1 MFGSAFAKVPPVT
14 PQELSEAPLLATPAS
29 GEYLSTHVAQAFDR
43 TIPGRV
49 MEEQAILDAEKAEG
63 TYDPDYLPQRE
74 VRDMFGSFP
83 DMPELRHAHAIPEDE
98 WKASPYYRKGVQYRP
113 DMTATRARI
122 LSENYDERRFRE
134 MIVANGDAAYGP
146 GMKAA
151 AFGAMLLGSLPDPV
165 NVLPLGGGV
174 RAASLVGKAGLKAA
188 IGAGAKAGIV
198 EGAAGALLSDAL
210 TLPDLAA
217 RGEDVGFV
225 DVMLDTAFG
234 ASLGGGLG
242 ALGGGI
248 GGYLG
253 KRRAQAQALL
263 AERALLR
270 HAELL
275 READAREKAALAVT
289 TEFGAPDNDF
299 LNSGWH
305 AFEDNSDDFFLS
317 RTGREGGPG
326 APLATRAETFFG
338 LLDDVDLDIA
348 RRDRWRIWT
357 AEFQK
362 QLEGAGFS
370 SQKAEAFSDVL
381 GAHAEVMAPMYGMEP
396 GQWLEHRL
404 AGFRQ
409 MSPEEFAAVR
419 EGFLYDAPG
428 REAADLRQAAGE
440 GRRANP
446 IADAV
451 WGQLDHAAIRE
462 GYGQDVV
469 RAIEERYGHG
479 VFARTSGGRA
489 KDRAT
494 LSNDSLASELARRG
508 LLPEGATLDD
518 MVNHLAYGEGMDNG
532 RALFMPLNPGVNLDA
547 PVRVVG
553 IVPRFSGQKLWSLIK
568 GVGRAD
574 LRREIIGTY
583 NNADTGW
590 RINLTGQGVDHA
602 ISSAKKSMNGNIHME
617 AVANL
622 PRLIERAML
631 VESHADRKGQGLKA
645 VHRMYAPMQMGND
658 VYAVKLTVKE
668 LDIGRIA
675 EIEDVRKLYDLML
688 EKKMPGDL
696 RQGPGIAQNATG
708 KLGSTPG
715 ISEISLRS
723 LLEDVNDSE
732 GQAFFQPADMA
743 TSLPVRFA
751 EMPTLEAD
759 SSHWFGKGKE
769 IPVPGKSEDSGQ
781 RKALRDAVKA
791 WAKKRFSKDTA
802 VSNADTG
809 WQVQVTPKGIEDSLS
824 HGFDDLLARSVP
836 FVPDIIKSGIH
847 LDSIEKKPGLMSH
860 IFANKIRLDG
870 NDYVVGFV
878 LREDRMGNRFYD
890 HELTEIINPDWLAPG
905 RDTSKEA
912 LGHRTN
918 RGDVMNILR
927 EKLGVND
934 GSGQVLFHAAG
945 GDPTNA
951 RGAIVFRPED
961 GQALIALFKGKRD
974 ISTVIHEGAGHF
986 FLENLRDAAQQ
997 SNAPAWVRDGWR
1009 DVAKAIGADADAAKT
1024 VPVDAHEKFARMIV
1038 DYFRRG
1044 EAPTPVLTTTF
1055 QRFARWLT
1063 RIYRALARK
1072 GDLEGVSPEV
1082 ARIMDRMLASE
1093 DDLRAREINRRVD
1106 SARNDDA
1113 DLLRAGLAGREKR
1126 DIMRAQEKALA
1137 DMSAGRPV
1145 DVGPVLRESQALN
1158 KAGNLMRDFPLDGQP
1173 ASEINGPAVNYA
1185 VEAADDFPPA
1195 PERARGEAAESAD
1208 ALNQAAVD
1216 ADVEARLG
1224 DLEAQ
1229 GKLDAEDAAHLAE
1242 AADRQARAANY
1253 NEWGQAVLECVW
1265 GIA

>member
-1 MFGSAFAKVPPVT
+1 MFGHLFLNRPMLT
-14 PQELSEAPLLATPAS
+14 PERLADAPFWAMPS
-29 GEYLSTHVAQAFDR
+29 GGEYLSTHTAQAFDR

-49 MEEQAILDAEKAEG
+49 LEEQAILDAEKAEG

-74 VRDMFGSFP
+74 ARDMFGSFP

-134 MIVANGDAAYGP
+134 ELIANGDAAYGP
-146 GMKAA
+146 GVKAA

-174 RAASLVGKAGLKAA
+174 RAASLLGKAGLKAA

-253 KRRAQAQALL
+253 KRRAQAQELL

-275 READAREKAALAVT
+275 READVREKAALAVT
-289 TEFGAPDNDF
+289 TEFGALDNNF

-305 AFEDNSDDFFLS
+305 AFEDNPDDFFLS
-317 RTGREGGPG
+317 RVGRDGGPG
-326 APLATRAETFFG
+326 ASLATRAETFFG
-338 LLDDVDLDIA
+338 LLDDVDLGIA

-362 QLEGAGFS
+362 QLEDAGFS
-370 SQKAEAFSDVL
+370 SQKAESFSDVL

-396 GQWLEHRL
+396 GRWLEHRL

-428 REAADLRQAAGE
+428 REAADLRQATGE
-440 GRRANP
+440 GRGANP

-451 WGQLDHAAIRE
+451 WGQLDRAAIRE

-469 RAIEERYGHG
+469 RAIEERYGRG
-479 VFARTSGGRA
+479 VFAKTSGGKA

-494 LSNDSLASELARRG
+494 LSNDGLASELSRRG
-508 LLPEGATLDD
+508 LLPEGSSLDD
-518 MVNHLAYGEGMDNG
+518 MVNYLATGEGVDTG
-532 RALFMPLNPGVNLDA
+532 RAL
-547 PVRVVG
+547 
-553 IVPRFSGQKLWSLIK
+553 
-568 GVGRAD
+568 
-574 LRREIIGTY
+574 Y
-583 NNADTGW
+583 
-590 RINLTGQGVDHA
+590 
-602 ISSAKKSMNGNIHME
+602 
-617 AVANL
+617 
-622 PRLIERAML
+622 
-631 VESHADRKGQGLKA
+631 
-645 VHRMYAPMQMGND
+645 
-658 VYAVKLTVKE
+658 
-668 LDIGRIA
+668 
-675 EIEDVRKLYDLML
+675 
-688 EKKMPGDL
+688 
-696 RQGPGIAQNATG
+696 
-708 KLGSTPG
+708 
-715 ISEISLRS
+715 
-723 LLEDVNDSE
+723 
-732 GQAFFQPADMA
+732 QPADMVRP
-743 TSLPVRFA
+743 LPQRFA
-751 EMPTLEAD
+751 DMPTLEAD

-769 IPVPGKSEDSGQ
+769 IEADKKNL
-781 RKALRDAVKA
+781 RKNLKE
-791 WAKKRFSKDTA
+791 WAKENFSRDTA
-802 VSNADTG
+802 ASNADTG
-809 WQVQVTPKGIEDSLS
+809 WEVQVTAKGVKNSLA
-824 HGFDDLLARSVP
+824 HGFNATLARSVP
-836 FVPDIIKSGIH
+836 FIPQIIEGGIH
-847 LDSIEKKPGLMSH
+847 VDSIRKTPRLMSH
-860 IFANKIRLDG
+860 IFANKIKLDG
-870 NDYVVGFV
+870 QDYVVGFV
-878 LREDRMGNRFYD
+878 VREDANGNRFYD
-890 HELTEIINPDWLAPG
+890 HELTEIIDPG
-905 RDTSKEA
+905 LHNHAELPEGMGGQWERA
-912 LGHRTN
+912 N

-934 GSGQVLFHAAG
+934 GSGRILFHAAD
-945 GDPTNA
+945 GDPANA

-997 SNAPAWVRDGWR
+997 PNAPAWVREGWR

-1044 EAPTPVLTTTF
+1044 EAPTPILTTTF

-1063 RIYRALARK
+1063 RIYRALTRQ
-1072 GDLEGVSPEV
+1072 GDLEGISPEV
-1082 ARIMDRMLASE
+1082 ARTMDRMLATE

-1145 DVGPVLRESQALN
+1145 DVGPVLRESQAPD

-1173 ASEINGPAVNYA
+1173 ASEATGSAVNYA
-1185 VEAADDFPPA
+1185 VETADDFPPA
-1195 PERARGEAAESAD
+1195 PERARGEAAEAAD
-1208 ALNQAAVD
+1208 AQNQAAVD
-1216 ADVEARLG
+1216 ADVEARLS

-1253 NEWGQAVLECVW
+1253 GEWGQSVLECVW

>member
-14 PQELSEAPLLATPAS
+14 PQELSESPFLATPAS

-49 MEEQAILDAEKAEG
+49 VEEQAILDAEKAEG

-74 VRDMFGSFP
+74 ARDMFGSFP

-188 IGAGAKAGIV
+188 IGTGAKVGIV

-317 RTGREGGPG
+317 RTGRDGGPG
-326 APLATRAETFFG
+326 AQLATRAETFFG

-451 WGQLDHAAIRE
+451 WGQLDRAAIRE
-462 GYGQDVV
+462 GYGQYVV

-518 MVNHLAYGEGMDNG
+518 MVNHLAYGEGTDNG
-532 RALFMPLNPGVNLDA
+532 RALFMPE
-547 PVRVVG
+547 
-553 IVPRFSGQKLWSLIK
+553 GQKAANMTRPLSL
-568 GVGRAD
+568 
-574 LRREIIGTY
+574 
-583 NNADTGW
+583 
-590 RINLTGQGVDHA
+590 
-602 ISSAKKSMNGNIHME
+602 
-617 AVANL
+617 
-622 PRLIERAML
+622 
-631 VESHADRKGQGLKA
+631 
-645 VHRMYAPMQMGND
+645 
-658 VYAVKLTVKE
+658 
-668 LDIGRIA
+668 
-675 EIEDVRKLYDLML
+675 
-688 EKKMPGDL
+688 
-696 RQGPGIAQNATG
+696 
-708 KLGSTPG
+708 
-715 ISEISLRS
+715 
-723 LLEDVNDSE
+723 
-732 GQAFFQPADMA
+732 
-743 TSLPVRFA
+743 RFA

-791 WAKKRFSKDTA
+791 WAKKRFSKDTS
-802 VSNADTG
+802 VSNIATG
-809 WQVQVTPKGIEDSLS
+809 WQVQVTAKSIEDSLS

-934 GSGQVLFHAAG
+934 GSGRILFHTAD
-945 GDPTNA
+945 GDTANA
-951 RGAIVFRPED
+951 RGAIIFRPED

-1024 VPVDAHEKFARMIV
+1024 VPVDAHEKFARMSV

-1044 EAPTPVLTTTF
+1044 EAPTPILTTTF

-1082 ARIMDRMLASE
+1082 ARIMDRMLATE

-1145 DVGPVLRESQALN
+1145 DVGPVLRESQAPD

-1173 ASEINGPAVNYA
+1173 ASEINGSAVNYA

-1253 NEWGQAVLECVW
+1253 DEWGQAVLECVW

>member
-74 VRDMFGSFP
+74 ARDMFGSFP
-83 DMPELRHAHAIPEDE
+83 DMPELKHLYALSEED
-98 WKASPYYRKGVQYRP
+98 WKKGQYFRKGIEYRP

-188 IGAGAKAGIV
+188 IGAGAQAGIV

-217 RGEDVGFV
+217 RGEEVSFV

-263 AERALLR
+263 AEQALLR

-317 RTGREGGPG
+317 RTGRDGGPG

-409 MSPEEFAAVR
+409 MSPEAFAAVR

-451 WGQLDHAAIRE
+451 WGQLDRAAIRE

-518 MVNHLAYGEGMDNG
+518 MVNHLAYGEGTDNG
-532 RALFMPLNPGVNLDA
+532 RALFMPE
-547 PVRVVG
+547 
-553 IVPRFSGQKLWSLIK
+553 GQKAANMTRPLSL
-568 GVGRAD
+568 
-574 LRREIIGTY
+574 
-583 NNADTGW
+583 
-590 RINLTGQGVDHA
+590 
-602 ISSAKKSMNGNIHME
+602 
-617 AVANL
+617 
-622 PRLIERAML
+622 
-631 VESHADRKGQGLKA
+631 
-645 VHRMYAPMQMGND
+645 
-658 VYAVKLTVKE
+658 
-668 LDIGRIA
+668 
-675 EIEDVRKLYDLML
+675 
-688 EKKMPGDL
+688 
-696 RQGPGIAQNATG
+696 
-708 KLGSTPG
+708 
-715 ISEISLRS
+715 
-723 LLEDVNDSE
+723 
-732 GQAFFQPADMA
+732 
-743 TSLPVRFA
+743 RFA

-802 VSNADTG
+802 VSNIATG
-809 WQVQVTPKGIEDSLS
+809 WQVQVTAKSIEDSLS

-934 GSGQVLFHAAG
+934 GSGRILFHAADD
-945 GDPTNA
+945 DPTNA

-997 SNAPAWVRDGWR
+997 PNAPAWVRDGWR
-1009 DVAKAIGADADAAKT
+1009 DAAKAIGADADAAKT
-1024 VPVDAHEKFARMIV
+1024 VPVDAHEKFARMSV

-1063 RIYRALARK
+1063 RIYRALARQ

-1082 ARIMDRMLASE
+1082 ARIMDRMLATE

-1113 DLLRAGLAGREKR
+1113 DLLRSGLAGREKR

-1173 ASEINGPAVNYA
+1173 ASEINGSAVNYA

-1253 NEWGQAVLECVW
+1253 DEWGQAVLECVW

>member
-14 PQELSEAPLLATPAS
+14 PQELSETPLLATPAS

-74 VRDMFGSFP
+74 ARDMFGSFP
-83 DMPELRHAHAIPEDE
+83 DMPELKHLYALSEED
-98 WKASPYYRKGVQYRP
+98 WKKGQYFRKGIEYRP

-174 RAASLVGKAGLKAA
+174 RAASLAGKAGLKAA

-198 EGAAGALLSDAL
+198 EGASGALLSDAL

-217 RGEDVGFV
+217 RGEEVSFV

-305 AFEDNSDDFFLS
+305 ALEDNSDDFFLS
-317 RTGREGGPG
+317 RTGRDGGPG

-428 REAADLRQAAGE
+428 REAADLRQATGE

-451 WGQLDHAAIRE
+451 WGQLDRAAIRE

-469 RAIEERYGHG
+469 RAIEERYGRG
-479 VFARTSGGRA
+479 VFAKTSGGKA

-494 LSNDSLASELARRG
+494 LNNDGLASELARRG

-574 LRREIIGTY
+574 LRREIVGTY

-622 PRLIERAML
+622 PRLIESAML

-645 VHRMYAPMQMGND
+645 VHRMYAPMQVDND

-668 LDIGRIA
+668 LDIGRVA
-675 EIEDVRKLYDLML
+675 EIEDVRKLYDLIL

-696 RQGPGIAQNATG
+696 RQGPGIARNATG
-708 KLGSTPG
+708 KLDSTPD

-723 LLEDVNDSE
+723 LLEDVKDSA
-732 GQAFFQPADMA
+732 GRFF
-743 TSLPVRFA
+743 
-751 EMPTLEAD
+751 
-759 SSHWFGKGKE
+759 
-769 IPVPGKSEDSGQ
+769 
-781 RKALRDAVKA
+781 
-791 WAKKRFSKDTA
+791 
-802 VSNADTG
+802 
-809 WQVQVTPKGIEDSLS
+809 
-824 HGFDDLLARSVP
+824 
-836 FVPDIIKSGIH
+836 
-847 LDSIEKKPGLMSH
+847 
-860 IFANKIRLDG
+860 
-870 NDYVVGFV
+870 
-878 LREDRMGNRFYD
+878 
-890 HELTEIINPDWLAPG
+890 
-905 RDTSKEA
+905 
-912 LGHRTN
+912 
-918 RGDVMNILR
+918 
-927 EKLGVND
+927 
-934 GSGQVLFHAAG
+934 FHAAD

-997 SNAPAWVRDGWR
+997 PNAPAWVRDGWR
-1009 DVAKAIGADADAAKT
+1009 DAAKAIGADADAAKT

-1044 EAPTPVLTTTF
+1044 EAPTPILTTTF

-1063 RIYRALARK
+1063 RIYRALARQ

-1082 ARIMDRMLASE
+1082 ARIMDRMLATE

-1113 DLLRAGLAGREKR
+1113 DLLRSGLAGREKR

-1173 ASEINGPAVNYA
+1173 ASAINGSAVNYA

-1253 NEWGQAVLECVW
+1253 DEWGQAVLECVW

>member
-1 MFGSAFAKVPPVT
+1 MFGDIFEKRPPVT
-14 PQELSEAPLLATPAS
+14 PQELSESPFLATPAS

-43 TIPGRV
+43 TLPGRV
-49 MEEQAILDAEKAEG
+49 VEEQAILDAEKAEG

-74 VRDMFGSFP
+74 ARDMFGSFP

-188 IGAGAKAGIV
+188 IGAGAKAGIA

-217 RGEDVGFV
+217 RGEEVSFV

-451 WGQLDHAAIRE
+451 WGQLDRAAIRE

-494 LSNDSLASELARRG
+494 LSNDGLASELARRG

-518 MVNHLAYGEGMDNG
+518 MVNHLAYGEGTDNG
-532 RALFMPLNPGVNLDA
+532 RALFMPE
-547 PVRVVG
+547 
-553 IVPRFSGQKLWSLIK
+553 GQKAANMTRPLSL
-568 GVGRAD
+568 
-574 LRREIIGTY
+574 
-583 NNADTGW
+583 
-590 RINLTGQGVDHA
+590 
-602 ISSAKKSMNGNIHME
+602 
-617 AVANL
+617 
-622 PRLIERAML
+622 
-631 VESHADRKGQGLKA
+631 
-645 VHRMYAPMQMGND
+645 
-658 VYAVKLTVKE
+658 
-668 LDIGRIA
+668 
-675 EIEDVRKLYDLML
+675 
-688 EKKMPGDL
+688 
-696 RQGPGIAQNATG
+696 
-708 KLGSTPG
+708 
-715 ISEISLRS
+715 
-723 LLEDVNDSE
+723 
-732 GQAFFQPADMA
+732 
-743 TSLPVRFA
+743 RFA

-802 VSNADTG
+802 VSNIATG
-809 WQVQVTPKGIEDSLS
+809 WQVQVTAKSIEDSLS

-847 LDSIEKKPGLMSH
+847 LDSIEKKLGLMSH

-934 GSGQVLFHAAG
+934 GSGRILFHAADA
-945 GDPTNA
+945 DPANA

-997 SNAPAWVRDGWR
+997 PNAPAWVRDGWR
-1009 DVAKAIGADADAAKT
+1009 DAAKAIGADADAAKT
-1024 VPVDAHEKFARMIV
+1024 VPVDAHEKFARMSV

-1063 RIYRALARK
+1063 RIYRALARQ

-1082 ARIMDRMLASE
+1082 ARIMDRMLATE

-1113 DLLRAGLAGREKR
+1113 DLLRSGLAGREKR

-1173 ASEINGPAVNYA
+1173 ASEINGSAVNYA

-1253 NEWGQAVLECVW
+1253 DEWGQAVLECVW

>member
-49 MEEQAILDAEKAEG
+49 LEEQSILDAEKAEG

-74 VRDMFGSFP
+74 ARDMFGSFP
-83 DMPELRHAHAIPEDE
+83 DMPELKHLYALSEED
-98 WKASPYYRKGVQYRP
+98 WKKGQYFRKGIEYRP

-134 MIVANGDAAYGP
+134 MTVANGDAAYGP

-188 IGAGAKAGIV
+188 IGAGAQAGIV

-217 RGEDVGFV
+217 RGEEVSFV

-317 RTGREGGPG
+317 RTGRDGGPG

-451 WGQLDHAAIRE
+451 WGQLDRAAIRE

-518 MVNHLAYGEGMDNG
+518 MVNHLAYGEGTDNG
-532 RALFMPLNPGVNLDA
+532 RALFMPE
-547 PVRVVG
+547 
-553 IVPRFSGQKLWSLIK
+553 GQKAANMTRPLSL
-568 GVGRAD
+568 
-574 LRREIIGTY
+574 
-583 NNADTGW
+583 
-590 RINLTGQGVDHA
+590 
-602 ISSAKKSMNGNIHME
+602 
-617 AVANL
+617 
-622 PRLIERAML
+622 
-631 VESHADRKGQGLKA
+631 
-645 VHRMYAPMQMGND
+645 
-658 VYAVKLTVKE
+658 
-668 LDIGRIA
+668 
-675 EIEDVRKLYDLML
+675 
-688 EKKMPGDL
+688 
-696 RQGPGIAQNATG
+696 
-708 KLGSTPG
+708 
-715 ISEISLRS
+715 
-723 LLEDVNDSE
+723 
-732 GQAFFQPADMA
+732 
-743 TSLPVRFA
+743 RFA

-802 VSNADTG
+802 VSNIATG
-809 WQVQVTPKGIEDSLS
+809 WQVQVTAKSIEDSLS

-934 GSGQVLFHAAG
+934 GSGRILFHAADA
-945 GDPTNA
+945 DPANA

-997 SNAPAWVRDGWR
+997 PNAPAWVRDGWR
-1009 DVAKAIGADADAAKT
+1009 DAAKAIGADADAAKT
-1024 VPVDAHEKFARMIV
+1024 VPVDAHEKFARMSV

-1063 RIYRALARK
+1063 RIYRALARQ

-1082 ARIMDRMLASE
+1082 ARIMDRMLATE

-1113 DLLRAGLAGREKR
+1113 DLLRSGLAGREKR
-1126 DIMRAQEKALA
+1126 DIMRAQEKALT

-1173 ASEINGPAVNYA
+1173 ASEINGSAVNYA

-1195 PERARGEAAESAD
+1195 PERARGEAAETAD

-1216 ADVEARLG
+1216 ADVEARLS

-1253 NEWGQAVLECVW
+1253 DEWGQAVLECVW

>member
-1 MFGSAFAKVPPVT
+1 MFGDIFEKRPPIT

-49 MEEQAILDAEKAEG
+49 LEEQAILDTEKAEG

-74 VRDMFGSFP
+74 ARDMFGTFP
-83 DMPELRHAHAIPEDE
+83 DTPEFSHAHAIPEDE

-122 LSENYDERRFRE
+122 LAGNYDERRYRE
-134 MIVANGDAAYGP
+134 ELIAHGDAAYGP

-174 RAASLVGKAGLKAA
+174 RAASLLGKAGLKAA

-198 EGAAGALLSDAL
+198 EGAAGSLLSDAL

-275 READAREKAALAVT
+275 REVDVREKAALAVT
-289 TEFGAPDNDF
+289 TEFGALDNNF
-299 LNSGWH
+299 LDSGWH
-305 AFEDNSDDFFLS
+305 AFEDNPDDFFLS
-317 RTGREGGPG
+317 RAGRDGGPG
-326 APLATRAETFFG
+326 ASLATRAETFFG

-362 QLEGAGFS
+362 QLEDAGFS
-370 SQKAEAFSDVL
+370 SQKAESFSDVL

-428 REAADLRQAAGE
+428 REAADLRQATGE

-451 WGQLDHAAIRE
+451 WGQLDRAAIRE
-462 GYGQDVV
+462 GYGLDVV
-469 RAIEERYGHG
+469 RAIEERYGRG
-479 VFARTSGGRA
+479 VFAKTSGGKA

-494 LSNDSLASELARRG
+494 LSNDGLASELARRG

-518 MVNHLAYGEGMDNG
+518 MVNYLATGEGVDTG
-532 RALFMPLNPGVNLDA
+532 RAL
-547 PVRVVG
+547 
-553 IVPRFSGQKLWSLIK
+553 
-568 GVGRAD
+568 
-574 LRREIIGTY
+574 Y
-583 NNADTGW
+583 
-590 RINLTGQGVDHA
+590 
-602 ISSAKKSMNGNIHME
+602 
-617 AVANL
+617 
-622 PRLIERAML
+622 
-631 VESHADRKGQGLKA
+631 
-645 VHRMYAPMQMGND
+645 
-658 VYAVKLTVKE
+658 
-668 LDIGRIA
+668 
-675 EIEDVRKLYDLML
+675 
-688 EKKMPGDL
+688 
-696 RQGPGIAQNATG
+696 
-708 KLGSTPG
+708 
-715 ISEISLRS
+715 
-723 LLEDVNDSE
+723 
-732 GQAFFQPADMA
+732 QPADMVRP
-743 TSLPVRFA
+743 LPQRFA
-751 EMPTLEAD
+751 DMPTLEAD

-769 IPVPGKSEDSGQ
+769 IEADKKNL
-781 RKALRDAVKA
+781 RKNLKE
-791 WAKKRFSKDTA
+791 WAKENFSRDTA
-802 VSNADTG
+802 ASNADTG
-809 WQVQVTPKGIEDSLS
+809 WEVQVTAKGVKNSLA
-824 HGFDDLLARSVP
+824 HGFNATLARSVP
-836 FVPDIIKSGIH
+836 FIPQIIEGGIH
-847 LDSIEKKPGLMSH
+847 VDSIRKTPRLMSH
-860 IFANKIRLDG
+860 IFANKIKLDG
-870 NDYVVGFV
+870 QDYVVGFV
-878 LREDRMGNRFYD
+878 VREDANGNRFYD
-890 HELTEIINPDWLAPG
+890 HELTEIIDPG
-905 RDTSKEA
+905 LHNHAELPEGMGGQWERA
-912 LGHRTN
+912 N

-934 GSGQVLFHAAG
+934 GSGRILFHAAD
-945 GDPTNA
+945 GDPANA

-997 SNAPAWVRDGWR
+997 PNAPAWVREGWR

-1024 VPVDAHEKFARMIV
+1024 VPVDAHEKFASMIV

-1044 EAPTPVLTTTF
+1044 EAPTPILTTTF

-1063 RIYRALARK
+1063 RIYRALARQ

-1082 ARIMDRMLASE
+1082 ARTMDRMLATE

-1173 ASEINGPAVNYA
+1173 ASEATGSAVNYA
-1185 VEAADDFPPA
+1185 VETADDFPPA
-1195 PERARGEAAESAD
+1195 PERARGEAAEAAD
-1208 ALNQAAVD
+1208 AQNQAAVD
-1216 ADVEARLG
+1216 ADVEARLS

-1253 NEWGQAVLECVW
+1253 DEWGQSVLECVW

>member
-1 MFGSAFAKVPPVT
+1 MIFELAFAHKKPFDLRKLDEMPLMPT
-14 PQELSEAPLLATPAS
+14 PSA

-74 VRDMFGSFP
+74 ARDMFGSFP
-83 DMPELRHAHAIPEDE
+83 DMPELKHLYALSEED
-98 WKASPYYRKGVQYRP
+98 WKKGQYFRKGIEYRP

-188 IGAGAKAGIV
+188 MGAGAQAGIV

-217 RGEDVGFV
+217 RGEEVSFV

-317 RTGREGGPG
+317 RTGRDGGPG

-338 LLDDVDLDIA
+338 LLDDVDMDIA

-451 WGQLDHAAIRE
+451 WGQLDRAAIRE

-518 MVNHLAYGEGMDNG
+518 MVNHLAYGEGTDNG
-532 RALFMPLNPGVNLDA
+532 RALFMPE
-547 PVRVVG
+547 
-553 IVPRFSGQKLWSLIK
+553 GQKAANMTRPLSL
-568 GVGRAD
+568 
-574 LRREIIGTY
+574 
-583 NNADTGW
+583 
-590 RINLTGQGVDHA
+590 
-602 ISSAKKSMNGNIHME
+602 
-617 AVANL
+617 
-622 PRLIERAML
+622 
-631 VESHADRKGQGLKA
+631 
-645 VHRMYAPMQMGND
+645 
-658 VYAVKLTVKE
+658 
-668 LDIGRIA
+668 
-675 EIEDVRKLYDLML
+675 
-688 EKKMPGDL
+688 
-696 RQGPGIAQNATG
+696 
-708 KLGSTPG
+708 
-715 ISEISLRS
+715 
-723 LLEDVNDSE
+723 
-732 GQAFFQPADMA
+732 
-743 TSLPVRFA
+743 RFA

-802 VSNADTG
+802 VSNIATG
-809 WQVQVTPKGIEDSLS
+809 WQVQVTAKSIEDSLS

-934 GSGQVLFHAAG
+934 GSGWILFHAADD
-945 GDPTNA
+945 DPTNA

-997 SNAPAWVRDGWR
+997 PNAPAWVRDGWR
-1009 DVAKAIGADADAAKT
+1009 DAAKAIGADADAAKT
-1024 VPVDAHEKFARMIV
+1024 VPVDAHEKFARMSV

-1063 RIYRALARK
+1063 RIYRALARQ

-1082 ARIMDRMLASE
+1082 ARIMDRMLATE

-1113 DLLRAGLAGREKR
+1113 DLLRSGLAGREKR

-1173 ASEINGPAVNYA
+1173 ASEINGSAVNYA

-1253 NEWGQAVLECVW
+1253 DKWGQAVLECVW

>member
-1 MFGSAFAKVPPVT
+1 MIFELAFAHKKPFDFRKLDEMPLMPT
-14 PQELSEAPLLATPAS
+14 PSA

-49 MEEQAILDAEKAEG
+49 LEEQSILDAEKAES

-74 VRDMFGSFP
+74 ARDMFGSFP
-83 DMPELRHAHAIPEDE
+83 DMPELKHLYALSEE
-98 WKASPYYRKGVQYRP
+98 NWKKGQYFRKGIEYRP

-188 IGAGAKAGIV
+188 IGAGAQAGIV

-217 RGEDVGFV
+217 RGEEVSFV

-317 RTGREGGPG
+317 RTGRDGGPG

-451 WGQLDHAAIRE
+451 WGQLDRAAIRE

-518 MVNHLAYGEGMDNG
+518 MVNHLAYGEGTDNG
-532 RALFMPLNPGVNLDA
+532 RALFMPE
-547 PVRVVG
+547 
-553 IVPRFSGQKLWSLIK
+553 GQKAANMTRPLSL
-568 GVGRAD
+568 
-574 LRREIIGTY
+574 
-583 NNADTGW
+583 
-590 RINLTGQGVDHA
+590 
-602 ISSAKKSMNGNIHME
+602 
-617 AVANL
+617 
-622 PRLIERAML
+622 
-631 VESHADRKGQGLKA
+631 
-645 VHRMYAPMQMGND
+645 
-658 VYAVKLTVKE
+658 
-668 LDIGRIA
+668 
-675 EIEDVRKLYDLML
+675 
-688 EKKMPGDL
+688 
-696 RQGPGIAQNATG
+696 
-708 KLGSTPG
+708 
-715 ISEISLRS
+715 
-723 LLEDVNDSE
+723 
-732 GQAFFQPADMA
+732 
-743 TSLPVRFA
+743 RFA

-802 VSNADTG
+802 VSNIATG
-809 WQVQVTPKGIEDSLS
+809 WQVQVTAKSIEDSLS

-847 LDSIEKKPGLMSH
+847 LDSIEKKLGLMSH

-934 GSGQVLFHAAG
+934 GSGRILFHAADD
-945 GDPTNA
+945 DPTNA

-997 SNAPAWVRDGWR
+997 PNAPAWVRDGWR
-1009 DVAKAIGADADAAKT
+1009 DAAKAIGADADAAKT
-1024 VPVDAHEKFARMIV
+1024 VPVDAHEKFARMSV

-1063 RIYRALARK
+1063 RIYRALARQ

-1082 ARIMDRMLASE
+1082 ARIMDRMLATE

-1113 DLLRAGLAGREKR
+1113 DLLRSGLAGREKR

-1173 ASEINGPAVNYA
+1173 ASEINGSAVNYA

-1208 ALNQAAVD
+1208 ALSQAAVD

-1253 NEWGQAVLECVW
+1253 DEWGQAVLECVW

>member
-74 VRDMFGSFP
+74 ARDMFGSFP
-83 DMPELRHAHAIPEDE
+83 DMPELKHLYALSEED
-98 WKASPYYRKGVQYRP
+98 WKKGQYFRKGIEYRP

-188 IGAGAKAGIV
+188 IGAGAQAGIV

-217 RGEDVGFV
+217 RGEEVSFV

-317 RTGREGGPG
+317 RTGRDGGPG

-451 WGQLDHAAIRE
+451 WGQLDRAAIRE

-518 MVNHLAYGEGMDNG
+518 MVNHLAYGEGTDNG
-532 RALFMPLNPGVNLDA
+532 RALFMPE
-547 PVRVVG
+547 
-553 IVPRFSGQKLWSLIK
+553 GQKAANMTRPLSL
-568 GVGRAD
+568 
-574 LRREIIGTY
+574 
-583 NNADTGW
+583 
-590 RINLTGQGVDHA
+590 
-602 ISSAKKSMNGNIHME
+602 
-617 AVANL
+617 
-622 PRLIERAML
+622 
-631 VESHADRKGQGLKA
+631 
-645 VHRMYAPMQMGND
+645 
-658 VYAVKLTVKE
+658 
-668 LDIGRIA
+668 
-675 EIEDVRKLYDLML
+675 
-688 EKKMPGDL
+688 
-696 RQGPGIAQNATG
+696 
-708 KLGSTPG
+708 
-715 ISEISLRS
+715 
-723 LLEDVNDSE
+723 
-732 GQAFFQPADMA
+732 
-743 TSLPVRFA
+743 RFA

-802 VSNADTG
+802 VSNIATG
-809 WQVQVTPKGIEDSLS
+809 WQVQVTAKSIEDSLS

-847 LDSIEKKPGLMSH
+847 LDSIEKKLGLMSH

-934 GSGQVLFHAAG
+934 GSGRILFHAADA
-945 GDPTNA
+945 DPANA

-997 SNAPAWVRDGWR
+997 PNAPAWVRDGWR
-1009 DVAKAIGADADAAKT
+1009 DAAKAIGADADAAKT
-1024 VPVDAHEKFARMIV
+1024 VPVDAHEKFARMSV

-1063 RIYRALARK
+1063 RIYRALARQ

-1082 ARIMDRMLASE
+1082 ARIMDRMLATE

-1113 DLLRAGLAGREKR
+1113 DLLRSGLAGREKR

-1173 ASEINGPAVNYA
+1173 ASEINGSAVNYA

-1253 NEWGQAVLECVW
+1253 DEWGQAVLECVW

>member
-1 MFGSAFAKVPPVT
+1 MFGDIFEKRPPVT
-14 PQELSEAPLLATPAS
+14 PQKLSEAPFLATPAS

-49 MEEQAILDAEKAEG
+49 LEEQAILDAEKAEG

-74 VRDMFGSFP
+74 ARDMFGSFP

-188 IGAGAKAGIV
+188 IGAGAQAGIV

-217 RGEDVGFV
+217 RGEEVSFV

-317 RTGREGGPG
+317 RTGRDGGPG

-451 WGQLDHAAIRE
+451 WGQLDRAAIRE

-532 RALFMPLNPGVNLDA
+532 RALY
-547 PVRVVG
+547 
-553 IVPRFSGQKLWSLIK
+553 Q
-568 GVGRAD
+568 
-574 LRREIIGTY
+574 
-583 NNADTGW
+583 
-590 RINLTGQGVDHA
+590 
-602 ISSAKKSMNGNIHME
+602 
-617 AVANL
+617 
-622 PRLIERAML
+622 
-631 VESHADRKGQGLKA
+631 
-645 VHRMYAPMQMGND
+645 
-658 VYAVKLTVKE
+658 
-668 LDIGRIA
+668 
-675 EIEDVRKLYDLML
+675 
-688 EKKMPGDL
+688 PGD
-696 RQGPGIAQNATG
+696 QNAA
-708 KLGSTPG
+708 STAKP
-715 ISEISLRS
+715 
-723 LLEDVNDSE
+723 
-732 GQAFFQPADMA
+732 
-743 TSLPVRFA
+743 LPVRFA
-751 EMPTLEAD
+751 DMPAVEAD
-759 SSHWFGKGKE
+759 SSQWFGKGKE
-769 IPVPGKSEDSGQ
+769 IAADGKNL
-781 RKALRDAVKA
+781 RKNIKE
-791 WAKKRFSKDTA
+791 WAKANFSKDTA

-809 WQVQVTPKGIEDSLS
+809 WKVQVNPRGITKTLS
-824 HGFDDLLARSVP
+824 HGYDETLARSVP
-836 FVPDIIKSGIH
+836 FIPQIIESGIH
-847 LDSIEKKPGLMSH
+847 VDSIPKTSRLMSH

-870 NDYVVGFV
+870 QDYVVGFV
-878 LREDRMGNRFYD
+878 LREDVNGNRFYD
-890 HELTEIINPDWLAPG
+890 HELTKIINPDSLNADRLPETG
-905 RDTSKEA
+905 SEVHAARA
-912 LGHRTN
+912 N

-934 GSGQVLFHAAG
+934 GSGRIFFHAAD

-997 SNAPAWVRDGWR
+997 PNAPAWVRDGWR
-1009 DVAKAIGADADAAKT
+1009 DAAKAIGADADAAKT
-1024 VPVDAHEKFARMIV
+1024 VPVDAHEKFARMSV

-1063 RIYRALARK
+1063 RIYRALARQ

-1082 ARIMDRMLASE
+1082 ARIMDRMLATE

-1113 DLLRAGLAGREKR
+1113 DLLRSGLAGREKR

-1173 ASEINGPAVNYA
+1173 ASEINGSAVNYA

-1195 PERARGEAAESAD
+1195 PERARGEATESAD

-1253 NEWGQAVLECVW
+1253 DEWGQAVLECVW

>member
-74 VRDMFGSFP
+74 ARDMFGSFP
-83 DMPELRHAHAIPEDE
+83 DMPELKHLYALSEED
-98 WKASPYYRKGVQYRP
+98 WKKGQYFRKGIEYRP

-188 IGAGAKAGIV
+188 IGAGAQAGIV

-217 RGEDVGFV
+217 RGEEVSFV

-317 RTGREGGPG
+317 RTGRDGGPG

-451 WGQLDHAAIRE
+451 WGQLDRAAIRE

-494 LSNDSLASELARRG
+494 LSNDGLASELARRG

-518 MVNHLAYGEGMDNG
+518 MVNHLAYGEGTDNG
-532 RALFMPLNPGVNLDA
+532 RALFMPE
-547 PVRVVG
+547 
-553 IVPRFSGQKLWSLIK
+553 GQKAANMTRPLSL
-568 GVGRAD
+568 
-574 LRREIIGTY
+574 
-583 NNADTGW
+583 
-590 RINLTGQGVDHA
+590 
-602 ISSAKKSMNGNIHME
+602 
-617 AVANL
+617 
-622 PRLIERAML
+622 
-631 VESHADRKGQGLKA
+631 
-645 VHRMYAPMQMGND
+645 
-658 VYAVKLTVKE
+658 
-668 LDIGRIA
+668 
-675 EIEDVRKLYDLML
+675 
-688 EKKMPGDL
+688 
-696 RQGPGIAQNATG
+696 
-708 KLGSTPG
+708 
-715 ISEISLRS
+715 
-723 LLEDVNDSE
+723 
-732 GQAFFQPADMA
+732 
-743 TSLPVRFA
+743 RFA

-802 VSNADTG
+802 VSNIATG
-809 WQVQVTPKGIEDSLS
+809 WQVQVTAKSIEDSLS

-847 LDSIEKKPGLMSH
+847 LDSIEKKLGLMSH

-934 GSGQVLFHAAG
+934 GSGRILFHAADA
-945 GDPTNA
+945 DPANA

-997 SNAPAWVRDGWR
+997 PNAPAWVRDGWR
-1009 DVAKAIGADADAAKT
+1009 DAAKAIGADADAAKT
-1024 VPVDAHEKFARMIV
+1024 VPVDAHEKFARMSV

-1158 KAGNLMRDFPLDGQP
+1158 NAGNLMRDFPLDGQP
-1173 ASEINGPAVNYA
+1173 ASEINGSAVNYA

-1253 NEWGQAVLECVW
+1253 DEWGQAVLECVW

>member
-1 MFGSAFAKVPPVT
+1 MIFELAFAHKKPFDFRKLDEMPLMPT
-14 PQELSEAPLLATPAS
+14 PSA

-49 MEEQAILDAEKAEG
+49 LEEQSILDAEKAES

-74 VRDMFGSFP
+74 ARDMFGSFP
-83 DMPELRHAHAIPEDE
+83 DMPELKHLYALSEED
-98 WKASPYYRKGVQYRP
+98 WKKGQYFRKGIEYRP

-188 IGAGAKAGIV
+188 IGAGAQAGIV

-217 RGEDVGFV
+217 RGEEVSFV
-225 DVMLDTAFG
+225 DVMLDTTFG

-317 RTGREGGPG
+317 RTGRDGGPG

-451 WGQLDHAAIRE
+451 WGQLDRAAIRE

-518 MVNHLAYGEGMDNG
+518 MVNHLAYGEGTDNG
-532 RALFMPLNPGVNLDA
+532 RALFMPE
-547 PVRVVG
+547 
-553 IVPRFSGQKLWSLIK
+553 GQKAANMTRPLSL
-568 GVGRAD
+568 
-574 LRREIIGTY
+574 
-583 NNADTGW
+583 
-590 RINLTGQGVDHA
+590 
-602 ISSAKKSMNGNIHME
+602 
-617 AVANL
+617 
-622 PRLIERAML
+622 
-631 VESHADRKGQGLKA
+631 
-645 VHRMYAPMQMGND
+645 
-658 VYAVKLTVKE
+658 
-668 LDIGRIA
+668 
-675 EIEDVRKLYDLML
+675 
-688 EKKMPGDL
+688 
-696 RQGPGIAQNATG
+696 
-708 KLGSTPG
+708 
-715 ISEISLRS
+715 
-723 LLEDVNDSE
+723 
-732 GQAFFQPADMA
+732 
-743 TSLPVRFA
+743 RFA

-802 VSNADTG
+802 VSNIATG
-809 WQVQVTPKGIEDSLS
+809 WQVQVTAKSIEDSLS

-847 LDSIEKKPGLMSH
+847 LDSIEKKLGLMSH

-934 GSGQVLFHAAG
+934 GSGRILFHAADD
-945 GDPTNA
+945 DPTNA

-997 SNAPAWVRDGWR
+997 PNAPAWVRDGWR
-1009 DVAKAIGADADAAKT
+1009 DAAKAIGADADAAKT
-1024 VPVDAHEKFARMIV
+1024 VPVDAHEKFARMSV

-1044 EAPTPVLTTTF
+1044 EAPTPVLATTF

-1063 RIYRALARK
+1063 RIYRALARQ

-1082 ARIMDRMLASE
+1082 ARIMDRMLATE

-1113 DLLRAGLAGREKR
+1113 DLLRSGLAGREKR

-1173 ASEINGPAVNYA
+1173 ASEINGSAVNYA

-1253 NEWGQAVLECVW
+1253 DEWGQAVLECVW

>member
-74 VRDMFGSFP
+74 ARDMFGSFP
-83 DMPELRHAHAIPEDE
+83 DMPELKHLYALSEED
-98 WKASPYYRKGVQYRP
+98 WKKGQYFRKGIEYRP

-188 IGAGAKAGIV
+188 IGAGAQAGIV

-217 RGEDVGFV
+217 RGEEVSFV

-317 RTGREGGPG
+317 RTGRDGGPG

-451 WGQLDHAAIRE
+451 WGQLDRAAIRE

-494 LSNDSLASELARRG
+494 LSNDGLASELARRG

-518 MVNHLAYGEGMDNG
+518 MVNHLAYGEGTDNG
-532 RALFMPLNPGVNLDA
+532 RALFMPE
-547 PVRVVG
+547 
-553 IVPRFSGQKLWSLIK
+553 GQKAANMTRPLSL
-568 GVGRAD
+568 
-574 LRREIIGTY
+574 
-583 NNADTGW
+583 
-590 RINLTGQGVDHA
+590 
-602 ISSAKKSMNGNIHME
+602 
-617 AVANL
+617 
-622 PRLIERAML
+622 
-631 VESHADRKGQGLKA
+631 
-645 VHRMYAPMQMGND
+645 
-658 VYAVKLTVKE
+658 
-668 LDIGRIA
+668 
-675 EIEDVRKLYDLML
+675 
-688 EKKMPGDL
+688 
-696 RQGPGIAQNATG
+696 
-708 KLGSTPG
+708 
-715 ISEISLRS
+715 
-723 LLEDVNDSE
+723 
-732 GQAFFQPADMA
+732 
-743 TSLPVRFA
+743 RFA

-802 VSNADTG
+802 VSNIATG
-809 WQVQVTPKGIEDSLS
+809 WQVQVTAKGIEDSLS

-836 FVPDIIKSGIH
+836 FIPQIVEGGIH
-847 LDSIEKKPGLMSH
+847 VDSIPKTSRLMSH
-860 IFANKIRLDG
+860 VFANKIKLDG
-870 NDYVVGFV
+870 KDYVVGFV
-878 LREDRMGNRFYD
+878 LREDGNGNRFYD
-890 HELTEIINPDWLAPG
+890 HELTEIIDSDRLAPVKQ
-905 RDTSKEA
+905 REA
-912 LGHRTN
+912 TGELRTDQNTPSGPPELLAN

-934 GSGQVLFHAAG
+934 GSGRILFHAADA
-945 GDPTNA
+945 DPANA

-997 SNAPAWVRDGWR
+997 PNAPAWVRDGWR
-1009 DVAKAIGADADAAKT
+1009 DAAKAIGADADAAKT
-1024 VPVDAHEKFARMIV
+1024 VPVDAHEKFARMSV

-1063 RIYRALARK
+1063 RIYRALARQ

-1082 ARIMDRMLASE
+1082 ARIMDRMLATE

-1113 DLLRAGLAGREKR
+1113 DLLRSGLAGREKR

-1173 ASEINGPAVNYA
+1173 ASEINGSAVNYA

-1253 NEWGQAVLECVW
+1253 DEWGQAVLECVW

>member
-1 MFGSAFAKVPPVT
+1 MIFELAFAHKKPFDLRKLDEMSLMPT
-14 PQELSEAPLLATPAS
+14 PSA
-29 GEYLSTHVAQAFDR
+29 GEYLGEHVAQAFDR

-49 MEEQAILDAEKAEG
+49 LEEQAILDAEKAEG

-74 VRDMFGSFP
+74 ARDMFGSFP

-134 MIVANGDAAYGP
+134 ELIANGDAAYGP
-146 GMKAA
+146 GVKAA

-174 RAASLVGKAGLKAA
+174 RAASLLGKAGLKAA

-275 READAREKAALAVT
+275 READVREKAALAVT
-289 TEFGAPDNDF
+289 TEFGALDNNF

-305 AFEDNSDDFFLS
+305 AFEDNPDDFFLS
-317 RTGREGGPG
+317 RAGRDGGPG
-326 APLATRAETFFG
+326 ASLATRAETFFG
-338 LLDDVDLDIA
+338 LLDEVDLGIA

-362 QLEGAGFS
+362 QLEDAGFS
-370 SQKAEAFSDVL
+370 SQKAESFSDVL

-428 REAADLRQAAGE
+428 REAADLRQATGE
-440 GRRANP
+440 GRGANP

-451 WGQLDHAAIRE
+451 WGQLDRAAIRE

-469 RAIEERYGHG
+469 RAIEERYGRG
-479 VFARTSGGRA
+479 VFAKTSGGKA

-494 LSNDSLASELARRG
+494 LSNDGPASELSRRG
-508 LLPEGATLDD
+508 LLPEGSSLDD
-518 MVNHLAYGEGMDNG
+518 MVNYLATGEGVDTG
-532 RALFMPLNPGVNLDA
+532 RAL
-547 PVRVVG
+547 
-553 IVPRFSGQKLWSLIK
+553 
-568 GVGRAD
+568 
-574 LRREIIGTY
+574 Y
-583 NNADTGW
+583 
-590 RINLTGQGVDHA
+590 
-602 ISSAKKSMNGNIHME
+602 
-617 AVANL
+617 
-622 PRLIERAML
+622 
-631 VESHADRKGQGLKA
+631 
-645 VHRMYAPMQMGND
+645 
-658 VYAVKLTVKE
+658 
-668 LDIGRIA
+668 
-675 EIEDVRKLYDLML
+675 
-688 EKKMPGDL
+688 
-696 RQGPGIAQNATG
+696 
-708 KLGSTPG
+708 
-715 ISEISLRS
+715 
-723 LLEDVNDSE
+723 
-732 GQAFFQPADMA
+732 QPADMVRP
-743 TSLPVRFA
+743 LPQRFA
-751 EMPTLEAD
+751 DMPTLEAD

-769 IPVPGKSEDSGQ
+769 IPVPGKSEDIGQ
-781 RKALRDAVKA
+781 RKTLRDAVKA

-802 VSNADTG
+802 VSNAATG
-809 WQVQVTPKGIEDSLS
+809 WQVHVTAKGIEDSLS

-870 NDYVVGFV
+870 KDYVVGFV

-934 GSGQVLFHAAG
+934 GSGRILFHAAD
-945 GDPTNA
+945 GDPANA

-986 FLENLRDAAQQ
+986 FLENLRGAAQQ
-997 SNAPAWVRDGWR
+997 PNAPAWVREGWR
-1009 DVAKAIGADADAAKT
+1009 DMAKAIGADADAAKT
-1024 VPVDAHEKFARMIV
+1024 VPVDAHEKFASMIV

-1044 EAPTPVLTTTF
+1044 EAPTPILTTTF

-1063 RIYRALARK
+1063 RIYRALARQ

-1082 ARIMDRMLASE
+1082 ARIMDRMLATE

-1173 ASEINGPAVNYA
+1173 ASEATGSTVNYA
-1185 VEAADDFPPA
+1185 VETADDFPPA
-1195 PERARGEAAESAD
+1195 PERAHGEAAEAAD
-1208 ALNQAAVD
+1208 ARNQAAVD
-1216 ADVEARLG
+1216 ADVEARFSE
-1224 DLEAQ
+1224 LEAQ

-1253 NEWGQAVLECVW
+1253 DEWGQSVLECVW

>member
-1 MFGSAFAKVPPVT
+1 MFGDIFEKRPPVT
-14 PQELSEAPLLATPAS
+14 PQELSESPFLATPAS

-43 TIPGRV
+43 TLPGRV
-49 MEEQAILDAEKAEG
+49 VEEQAILDAEKAEG

-74 VRDMFGSFP
+74 ARDMFGSFP

-188 IGAGAKAGIV
+188 IGAGAKAGIA

-217 RGEDVGFV
+217 RGEEVSFV

-451 WGQLDHAAIRE
+451 WGQLDRAAIRE

-494 LSNDSLASELARRG
+494 LSNDGLASELARRG

-518 MVNHLAYGEGMDNG
+518 MVNHLAYGEGTDNG
-532 RALFMPLNPGVNLDA
+532 RALFMPE
-547 PVRVVG
+547 
-553 IVPRFSGQKLWSLIK
+553 GQKAANMTRPLSL
-568 GVGRAD
+568 
-574 LRREIIGTY
+574 
-583 NNADTGW
+583 
-590 RINLTGQGVDHA
+590 
-602 ISSAKKSMNGNIHME
+602 
-617 AVANL
+617 
-622 PRLIERAML
+622 
-631 VESHADRKGQGLKA
+631 
-645 VHRMYAPMQMGND
+645 
-658 VYAVKLTVKE
+658 
-668 LDIGRIA
+668 
-675 EIEDVRKLYDLML
+675 
-688 EKKMPGDL
+688 
-696 RQGPGIAQNATG
+696 
-708 KLGSTPG
+708 
-715 ISEISLRS
+715 
-723 LLEDVNDSE
+723 
-732 GQAFFQPADMA
+732 
-743 TSLPVRFA
+743 RFA

-802 VSNADTG
+802 VSNIATG
-809 WQVQVTPKGIEDSLS
+809 WQVQVTAKSIEDSLS

-934 GSGQVLFHAAG
+934 GSGRILFHAADD
-945 GDPTNA
+945 DPTNA

-997 SNAPAWVRDGWR
+997 PNAPAWVRDGWR
-1009 DVAKAIGADADAAKT
+1009 DAAKAIGADADAAKT
-1024 VPVDAHEKFARMIV
+1024 VPVDAHEKFARMSV

-1063 RIYRALARK
+1063 RIYRALARQ

-1082 ARIMDRMLASE
+1082 ARIMDRILATE

-1113 DLLRAGLAGREKR
+1113 DLLRSGLAGREKR

-1158 KAGNLMRDFPLDGQP
+1158 KAENLMRDFPLDGQP
-1173 ASEINGPAVNYA
+1173 ASEINGSAVNYA

-1195 PERARGEAAESAD
+1195 PERARGEAAETAD

-1216 ADVEARLG
+1216 ADVEARLS

-1253 NEWGQAVLECVW
+1253 DEWGQAVLECVW

>member
-49 MEEQAILDAEKAEG
+49 LEEQAILDAEKAEG

-74 VRDMFGSFP
+74 ARDMFGSFP
-83 DMPELRHAHAIPEDE
+83 DMPELKHLYALSEED
-98 WKASPYYRKGVQYRP
+98 WKKGQYFRKGIEYRP

-188 IGAGAKAGIV
+188 IGAGAQAGIV

-217 RGEDVGFV
+217 RGEEVSFV

-317 RTGREGGPG
+317 RTGRDGGPG

-451 WGQLDHAAIRE
+451 WGQLDRAAIRE

-518 MVNHLAYGEGMDNG
+518 MVNHLAYGEGTDNG
-532 RALFMPLNPGVNLDA
+532 RALFMPE
-547 PVRVVG
+547 
-553 IVPRFSGQKLWSLIK
+553 GQKAANMTRPLSL
-568 GVGRAD
+568 
-574 LRREIIGTY
+574 
-583 NNADTGW
+583 
-590 RINLTGQGVDHA
+590 
-602 ISSAKKSMNGNIHME
+602 
-617 AVANL
+617 
-622 PRLIERAML
+622 
-631 VESHADRKGQGLKA
+631 
-645 VHRMYAPMQMGND
+645 
-658 VYAVKLTVKE
+658 
-668 LDIGRIA
+668 
-675 EIEDVRKLYDLML
+675 
-688 EKKMPGDL
+688 
-696 RQGPGIAQNATG
+696 
-708 KLGSTPG
+708 
-715 ISEISLRS
+715 
-723 LLEDVNDSE
+723 
-732 GQAFFQPADMA
+732 
-743 TSLPVRFA
+743 RFA

-802 VSNADTG
+802 VSNIATG
-809 WQVQVTPKGIEDSLS
+809 WQVQVTAKSIEDSLS

-847 LDSIEKKPGLMSH
+847 LDSIEKKLGLMSH

-934 GSGQVLFHAAG
+934 GSGRILFHAADA
-945 GDPTNA
+945 DPANA

-997 SNAPAWVRDGWR
+997 PNAPAWVRDGWR
-1009 DVAKAIGADADAAKT
+1009 DAAKAIGADADAAKT
-1024 VPVDAHEKFARMIV
+1024 VPVDAHEKFARMSV

-1063 RIYRALARK
+1063 RIYRALARQ

-1082 ARIMDRMLASE
+1082 ARIMDRMLATE

-1113 DLLRAGLAGREKR
+1113 DLLRSGLAGREKR

-1173 ASEINGPAVNYA
+1173 ASEINGSAVNYA

-1253 NEWGQAVLECVW
+1253 DEWGQAVLECVW

>member
-1 MFGSAFAKVPPVT
+1 MIFELAFAHKKPFDLRKLDEMSLMPT
-14 PQELSEAPLLATPAS
+14 PSA
-29 GEYLSTHVAQAFDR
+29 GEYLGEHVAQAFDR

-49 MEEQAILDAEKAEG
+49 LEEQAILDAEKAEG

-74 VRDMFGSFP
+74 ARDMFGSFS

-134 MIVANGDAAYGP
+134 ELIANGDAAYGP
-146 GMKAA
+146 GVKAA

-174 RAASLVGKAGLKAA
+174 RAASLLGKAGLKAA

-217 RGEDVGFV
+217 RGEDVSFV
-225 DVMLDTAFG
+225 DVMLDTTFG

-275 READAREKAALAVT
+275 READVREKAALAAT
-289 TEFGAPDNDF
+289 TEFGALDNNF

-317 RTGREGGPG
+317 RAGRDGGPG
-326 APLATRAETFFG
+326 ASLATRAETFFG
-338 LLDDVDLDIA
+338 LLDDVDLGIA

-362 QLEGAGFS
+362 QLEDAGFS
-370 SQKAEAFSDVL
+370 SHKAESFSDVL

-428 REAADLRQAAGE
+428 REAADLRQSTGE

-451 WGQLDHAAIRE
+451 WGQLDRAAIRE

-469 RAIEERYGHG
+469 RAIEERYGRG
-479 VFARTSGGRA
+479 VFAKTSGGKA

-494 LSNDSLASELARRG
+494 LSNDGLASELSRRG
-508 LLPEGATLDD
+508 LLPEGSSLDD
-518 MVNHLAYGEGMDNG
+518 MVNYLATGEGVDTG
-532 RALFMPLNPGVNLDA
+532 RAL
-547 PVRVVG
+547 
-553 IVPRFSGQKLWSLIK
+553 W
-568 GVGRAD
+568 
-574 LRREIIGTY
+574 
-583 NNADTGW
+583 
-590 RINLTGQGVDHA
+590 
-602 ISSAKKSMNGNIHME
+602 
-617 AVANL
+617 
-622 PRLIERAML
+622 
-631 VESHADRKGQGLKA
+631 
-645 VHRMYAPMQMGND
+645 
-658 VYAVKLTVKE
+658 
-668 LDIGRIA
+668 
-675 EIEDVRKLYDLML
+675 
-688 EKKMPGDL
+688 
-696 RQGPGIAQNATG
+696 
-708 KLGSTPG
+708 
-715 ISEISLRS
+715 
-723 LLEDVNDSE
+723 
-732 GQAFFQPADMA
+732 QPADMVRP
-743 TSLPVRFA
+743 LPQRFA

-769 IPVPGKSEDSGQ
+769 IEADKKNL
-781 RKALRDAVKA
+781 RKNIKE
-791 WAKKRFSKDTA
+791 WAKEHFSRDTT

-809 WQVQVTPKGIEDSLS
+809 WDVRVTPKGIENSLS
-824 HGFDDLLARSVP
+824 HGFDEPLARSVP
-836 FVPDIIKSGIH
+836 FIPQIVEGGIH
-847 LDSIEKKPGLMSH
+847 VATTEKKAGLMSH
-860 IFANKIRLDG
+860 IFANKVRLDG

-878 LREDRMGNRFYD
+878 LREDDNGNRFYD
-890 HELTEIINPDWLAPG
+890 HELTEIIDPGWLYRDPLSKKETLYTGPANRGLDPDRLAPG
-905 RDTSKEA
+905 RDTSEEA

-934 GSGQVLFHAAG
+934 GSGRILFHAAD
-945 GDPTNA
+945 GDPASA
-951 RGAIVFRPED
+951 RGALVFRPED

-986 FLENLRDAAQQ
+986 FLENLRGAAQQ
-997 SNAPAWVRDGWR
+997 PNAPAWVREGWR
-1009 DVAKAIGADADAAKT
+1009 DVARAIGADADAAKT
-1024 VPVDAHEKFARMIV
+1024 VPVDAHEKFASMIV

-1063 RIYRALARK
+1063 RIYRALTRQ
-1072 GDLEGVSPEV
+1072 GDLEGISPEV
-1082 ARIMDRMLASE
+1082 ARIMDRMLATE

-1173 ASEINGPAVNYA
+1173 ASEATGSAVNYA

-1195 PERARGEAAESAD
+1195 PERTRGEAAEAAD
-1208 ALNQAAVD
+1208 AQNQAAVD
-1216 ADVEARLG
+1216 ADVEARLS

-1253 NEWGQAVLECVW
+1253 DEWGQSVLECVW

>member
-74 VRDMFGSFP
+74 ARDMFGSFP
-83 DMPELRHAHAIPEDE
+83 DMPELKHLYALSEED
-98 WKASPYYRKGVQYRP
+98 WKKGQYFRKGIEYRP

-188 IGAGAKAGIV
+188 IGAGAQAGIV

-217 RGEDVGFV
+217 RGEEVSFV

-317 RTGREGGPG
+317 RTGRDGGPG

-451 WGQLDHAAIRE
+451 WGQLDRAAIRE

-494 LSNDSLASELARRG
+494 LSNDGLASELARRG

-518 MVNHLAYGEGMDNG
+518 MVNHLAYGEGTDNG
-532 RALFMPLNPGVNLDA
+532 RALFMPE
-547 PVRVVG
+547 
-553 IVPRFSGQKLWSLIK
+553 GQKAANMTRPLSL
-568 GVGRAD
+568 
-574 LRREIIGTY
+574 
-583 NNADTGW
+583 
-590 RINLTGQGVDHA
+590 
-602 ISSAKKSMNGNIHME
+602 
-617 AVANL
+617 
-622 PRLIERAML
+622 
-631 VESHADRKGQGLKA
+631 
-645 VHRMYAPMQMGND
+645 
-658 VYAVKLTVKE
+658 
-668 LDIGRIA
+668 
-675 EIEDVRKLYDLML
+675 
-688 EKKMPGDL
+688 
-696 RQGPGIAQNATG
+696 
-708 KLGSTPG
+708 
-715 ISEISLRS
+715 
-723 LLEDVNDSE
+723 
-732 GQAFFQPADMA
+732 
-743 TSLPVRFA
+743 RFA

-802 VSNADTG
+802 VSNIATG
-809 WQVQVTPKGIEDSLS
+809 WQVQVTAKGIEDSLS

-836 FVPDIIKSGIH
+836 FIPQIVEGGIH
-847 LDSIEKKPGLMSH
+847 VDSIPKTSRLMSH
-860 IFANKIRLDG
+860 VFANKIKLDG
-870 NDYVVGFV
+870 KDYVVGFV
-878 LREDRMGNRFYD
+878 LREDGNGNRFYD
-890 HELTEIINPDWLAPG
+890 HELTEIIDSDRLAPVKQ
-905 RDTSKEA
+905 REA
-912 LGHRTN
+912 TGELRTDQNTPSGPPELLAN

-934 GSGQVLFHAAG
+934 GSGRILFHAADA
-945 GDPTNA
+945 DPANA

-997 SNAPAWVRDGWR
+997 PNAPAWVRDGWR
-1009 DVAKAIGADADAAKT
+1009 DAAKAIGADADAAKT
-1024 VPVDAHEKFARMIV
+1024 VPVDAHEKFARMSV

-1063 RIYRALARK
+1063 RIYRALARQ

-1082 ARIMDRMLASE
+1082 ARIMDRMLATE

-1113 DLLRAGLAGREKR
+1113 DLLRSGLAGREKR

-1173 ASEINGPAVNYA
+1173 ASEINGSAVNYA

-1195 PERARGEAAESAD
+1195 LERARGEAAESAD

-1253 NEWGQAVLECVW
+1253 DEWGQAVLECVW

>member
-14 PQELSEAPLLATPAS
+14 PQELSEAPFLATPAS

-43 TIPGRV
+43 TLPGRV
-49 MEEQAILDAEKAEG
+49 VEEQAILDAEKAEG

-74 VRDMFGSFP
+74 ARDMFGSFP

-122 LSENYDERRFRE
+122 LSENYDERRLRE

-451 WGQLDHAAIRE
+451 WGQLDRAAIRE

-494 LSNDSLASELARRG
+494 LSNDGLASELARRG

-518 MVNHLAYGEGMDNG
+518 MVNHLAYGEGTDNG
-532 RALFMPLNPGVNLDA
+532 RALFMPE
-547 PVRVVG
+547 
-553 IVPRFSGQKLWSLIK
+553 GQKAANMTRPLSL
-568 GVGRAD
+568 
-574 LRREIIGTY
+574 
-583 NNADTGW
+583 
-590 RINLTGQGVDHA
+590 
-602 ISSAKKSMNGNIHME
+602 
-617 AVANL
+617 
-622 PRLIERAML
+622 
-631 VESHADRKGQGLKA
+631 
-645 VHRMYAPMQMGND
+645 
-658 VYAVKLTVKE
+658 
-668 LDIGRIA
+668 
-675 EIEDVRKLYDLML
+675 
-688 EKKMPGDL
+688 
-696 RQGPGIAQNATG
+696 
-708 KLGSTPG
+708 
-715 ISEISLRS
+715 
-723 LLEDVNDSE
+723 
-732 GQAFFQPADMA
+732 
-743 TSLPVRFA
+743 RFA

-769 IPVPGKSEDSGQ
+769 IPVPGKSEDAGQ
-781 RKALRDAVKA
+781 RKTLRDAVKT

-809 WQVQVTPKGIEDSLS
+809 WQVQVTAKGIEDSLS

-836 FVPDIIKSGIH
+836 FIPQIVEGGIH
-847 LDSIEKKPGLMSH
+847 VDSIPKTSRLMSH
-860 IFANKIRLDG
+860 VFANKIKLDG
-870 NDYVVGFV
+870 KDYVVGFV
-878 LREDRMGNRFYD
+878 LREDGNGNRFYD
-890 HELTEIINPDWLAPG
+890 HELTEIIDSDRLAPVKQ
-905 RDTSKEA
+905 REA
-912 LGHRTN
+912 TGELRTDQNTPSGPPELLAN

-945 GDPTNA
+945 GDTANA

-997 SNAPAWVRDGWR
+997 PNAPAWVRDGWR
-1009 DVAKAIGADADAAKT
+1009 DVAKAIGADAAAVKT

-1063 RIYRALARK
+1063 RIYRALARQ

-1173 ASEINGPAVNYA
+1173 ASEINGSAVNYA

-1253 NEWGQAVLECVW
+1253 DEWGQAVLECVW

>member
-1 MFGSAFAKVPPVT
+1 MIFELAFAHKKPFDFRKLDEMPLMPT
-14 PQELSEAPLLATPAS
+14 PSA

-49 MEEQAILDAEKAEG
+49 LEEQSILDAEKAES

-74 VRDMFGSFP
+74 ARDMFGSFP
-83 DMPELRHAHAIPEDE
+83 DMPELKHLYALSEED
-98 WKASPYYRKGVQYRP
+98 WKKGQYFRKGIEYRP

-188 IGAGAKAGIV
+188 IGAGAQAGIV

-217 RGEDVGFV
+217 RGEEVSFV

-317 RTGREGGPG
+317 RTGRDGGPG

-451 WGQLDHAAIRE
+451 WGQLDRAAIRE

-518 MVNHLAYGEGMDNG
+518 MVNHLAYGEGTDNG
-532 RALFMPLNPGVNLDA
+532 RALFMPE
-547 PVRVVG
+547 
-553 IVPRFSGQKLWSLIK
+553 GQKAANMTRPLSL
-568 GVGRAD
+568 
-574 LRREIIGTY
+574 
-583 NNADTGW
+583 
-590 RINLTGQGVDHA
+590 
-602 ISSAKKSMNGNIHME
+602 
-617 AVANL
+617 
-622 PRLIERAML
+622 
-631 VESHADRKGQGLKA
+631 
-645 VHRMYAPMQMGND
+645 
-658 VYAVKLTVKE
+658 
-668 LDIGRIA
+668 
-675 EIEDVRKLYDLML
+675 
-688 EKKMPGDL
+688 
-696 RQGPGIAQNATG
+696 
-708 KLGSTPG
+708 
-715 ISEISLRS
+715 
-723 LLEDVNDSE
+723 
-732 GQAFFQPADMA
+732 
-743 TSLPVRFA
+743 RFA

-802 VSNADTG
+802 VSNIATG
-809 WQVQVTPKGIEDSLS
+809 WQVQVTAKSIEDSLS

-847 LDSIEKKPGLMSH
+847 LDSIEKKLGLMSH

-934 GSGQVLFHAAG
+934 GSGRILFHAADD
-945 GDPTNA
+945 DPTNA

-997 SNAPAWVRDGWR
+997 PNAPAWVRDGWR
-1009 DVAKAIGADADAAKT
+1009 DAAKAIGADADAAKT
-1024 VPVDAHEKFARMIV
+1024 VPVDAHEKFARMSV

-1044 EAPTPVLTTTF
+1044 EAPTPVLATTF

-1063 RIYRALARK
+1063 RIYRALARQ

-1082 ARIMDRMLASE
+1082 ARIMDRMLATE

-1113 DLLRAGLAGREKR
+1113 DLLRSGLAGREKR

-1173 ASEINGPAVNYA
+1173 ASEINGSAVNYA

-1253 NEWGQAVLECVW
+1253 DEWGQAVLECVW

>member
-14 PQELSEAPLLATPAS
+14 PQELSEAPLLEAPAS

-49 MEEQAILDAEKAEG
+49 LEEQAILDAEKAEG

-74 VRDMFGSFP
+74 ARDMFGSFP

-134 MIVANGDAAYGP
+134 ELIANGDAAYGP
-146 GMKAA
+146 GVKAA

-174 RAASLVGKAGLKAA
+174 RAASLLGNAGLKAA

-275 READAREKAALAVT
+275 READVREKAALAVT
-289 TEFGAPDNDF
+289 TEFGALDNNF

-305 AFEDNSDDFFLS
+305 AFEDNPDDFFLS
-317 RTGREGGPG
+317 RAGRDGGPG
-326 APLATRAETFFG
+326 ASLATRAETFFG
-338 LLDDVDLDIA
+338 LLDEVDLGIA

-362 QLEGAGFS
+362 QLEDAGFS
-370 SQKAEAFSDVL
+370 SQKAESFSDVL

-428 REAADLRQAAGE
+428 REAADLRQATGE
-440 GRRANP
+440 GRGANP

-451 WGQLDHAAIRE
+451 WGQLDRAAIRE

-469 RAIEERYGHG
+469 RAIEERYGRG
-479 VFARTSGGRA
+479 VFAKTSGGKA

-494 LSNDSLASELARRG
+494 LSNDGLASELSRRG
-508 LLPEGATLDD
+508 LLPEGSSLDD
-518 MVNHLAYGEGMDNG
+518 MVNYLATGEGVDTG
-532 RALFMPLNPGVNLDA
+532 RAL
-547 PVRVVG
+547 
-553 IVPRFSGQKLWSLIK
+553 
-568 GVGRAD
+568 
-574 LRREIIGTY
+574 Y
-583 NNADTGW
+583 
-590 RINLTGQGVDHA
+590 
-602 ISSAKKSMNGNIHME
+602 
-617 AVANL
+617 
-622 PRLIERAML
+622 
-631 VESHADRKGQGLKA
+631 
-645 VHRMYAPMQMGND
+645 
-658 VYAVKLTVKE
+658 
-668 LDIGRIA
+668 
-675 EIEDVRKLYDLML
+675 
-688 EKKMPGDL
+688 
-696 RQGPGIAQNATG
+696 
-708 KLGSTPG
+708 
-715 ISEISLRS
+715 
-723 LLEDVNDSE
+723 
-732 GQAFFQPADMA
+732 QPADMVRP
-743 TSLPVRFA
+743 LPQRFA
-751 EMPTLEAD
+751 DMPTLEAD

-769 IPVPGKSEDSGQ
+769 IEADKKNL
-781 RKALRDAVKA
+781 RKNLKE
-791 WAKKRFSKDTA
+791 WAKENFSRDTA
-802 VSNADTG
+802 ASNADTG
-809 WQVQVTPKGIEDSLS
+809 WEVQVTAKGVKNSLA
-824 HGFDDLLARSVP
+824 HGFNATLARSVP
-836 FVPDIIKSGIH
+836 FIPQIIEGGIH
-847 LDSIEKKPGLMSH
+847 VDSIRKTPRLMSH
-860 IFANKIRLDG
+860 IFANKIKLDG
-870 NDYVVGFV
+870 QDYVVGFV
-878 LREDRMGNRFYD
+878 VREDANGNRFYD
-890 HELTEIINPDWLAPG
+890 HELTEIIDPG
-905 RDTSKEA
+905 LHNHAELPEGMGGQWERA
-912 LGHRTN
+912 N

-934 GSGQVLFHAAG
+934 GSGRILFHAAD
-945 GDPTNA
+945 GDPANA

-997 SNAPAWVRDGWR
+997 PNAPAWVREGWR

-1044 EAPTPVLTTTF
+1044 EAPTPILTTTF

-1063 RIYRALARK
+1063 RIYRALARQ

-1082 ARIMDRMLASE
+1082 ARIMDRMLATE

-1173 ASEINGPAVNYA
+1173 ASEATGSTVNYA

-1195 PERARGEAAESAD
+1195 PERARGEAAEAAD
-1208 ALNQAAVD
+1208 AQNQAAVD
-1216 ADVEARLG
+1216 ADVEARLS

-1253 NEWGQAVLECVW
+1253 DEWGQSVLECVW